1 MIGDDVI
8 SEAPIRATAT
18 AAPVPPPA
26 DSGTG
31 VPGDGEPPELS
42 DRELSVLESAPP
54 DTASRDHDDA
64 IDPTAPWVMSLIC
77 LAMAVVIVG
86 AAVVW
91 RRLGVAGTQISTAD
105 LRRGSASIKR
115 VANLSRPS
123 GGGGVKLIRLDH
135 SFPWQLEAGLVGVSN
150 TSTPVYGALEGT
162 RSHLDSGAI
171 SGSPVGYSHLS
182 LSGRGHGCECGMQGR
197 MQAVYRDL
205 DSASNRRQMLATD
218 PEYSHL
224 EVDHGKSG
232 TGGTSTTS
240 TPLHGSPSPKNTAPV
255 CADDEACRL
264 RDVRRRR
271 WPLHCDIACAG
282 HWVICRQRS
291 AQPVWVRHRQGAPA
305 VPERNMPLV
314 ASPAYGAMRST
325 KFYCPGNGCDMLPAL
340 DDCRALWLHPATVNR
355 RRAEQL
361 LGSVPAS
368 AAPIMLGT
376 PHTCLVLPSSAIR
389 YLVRPKPGV
398 QQIYV
403 LSYWVD
409 GRCCHTVLVQLAS
422 AAGFKAAGHAE
433 LLMGT
438 VVEILPASAVGRQ
451 WAPVPWLHR
460 LRACGVALHSR
471 PFGTSWALVGRWR

>member
-1 MIGDDVI
+1 VIGDDVI
-8 SEAPIRATAT
+8 SEAPTRSPVT

-26 DSGTG
+26 DPAGL
-31 VPGDGEPPELS
+31 PGDGEPPELS

-54 DTASRDHDDA
+54 DTASRDHNDG
-64 IDPTAPWVMSLIC
+64 IDPTAPWVVSLIC

-91 RRLGVAGTQISTAD
+91 RRLGAASVAD
-105 LRRGSASIKR
+105 LGRGSASIKR

-162 RSHLDSGAI
+162 CSHVDRGAI

-182 LSGRGHGCECGMQGR
+182 LSGRGHGSECGMQGR

-271 WPLHCDIACAG
+271 WPLHCDVACAG
-282 HWVICRQRS
+282 HWVICRQR
-291 AQPVWVRHRQGAPA
+291 
-305 VPERNMPLV
+305 
-314 ASPAYGAMRST
+314 
-325 KFYCPGNGCDMLPAL
+325 
-340 DDCRALWLHPATVNR
+340 
-355 RRAEQL
+355 
-361 LGSVPAS
+361 
-368 AAPIMLGT
+368 
-376 PHTCLVLPSSAIR
+376 PS
-389 YLVRPKPGV
+389 
-398 QQIYV
+398 
-403 LSYWVD
+403 
-409 GRCCHTVLVQLAS
+409 
-422 AAGFKAAGHAE
+422 
-433 LLMGT
+433 
-438 VVEILPASAVGRQ
+438 
-451 WAPVPWLHR
+451 
-460 LRACGVALHSR
+460 
-471 PFGTSWALVGRWR
+471 